1 MSRHILI
8 DGGQSGCRV
17 VYVADGERVIVGDG
31 AGLGRQDPDRTEGLL
46 RVLERAFEDMA
57 LRVPDTV
64 DVIVTGLT
72 GFDGSPETARA
83 IADGVRTRVRA
94 ARVVVTNDAV
104 TSYLGAIG
112 FEPGAVVA
120 AGTGVIALAG
130 DSEGKVARS
139 DGWGYILGDD
149 GGGYYIGR
157 LGLASALRAYDGRG
171 GSEAL
176 LRRAKQVFGA
186 PESLIDHVYSSPNPA
201 REVAKFAREVAG
213 AARGG
218 DVVASEI
225 WATAARE
232 VAQTATAALDQ
243 VFTPGISVTVSW
255 MGNLFDARDLM
266 LQPFQR
272 QVEEMWPQS
281 GLLAP
286 KGTALDGAE
295 LLASSNQPPMFGDLV
310 HVFESWPR

>member
-8 DGGQSGCRV
+8 DGGQSGCRI
-17 VYVADGERVIVGDG
+17 VYVANGERVLVGDG

-46 RVLERAFEDMA
+46 RVLERAFEDMTP
-57 LRVPDTV
+57 RIPDTV
-64 DVIVTGLT
+64 DVVAAGLT
-72 GFDGSPETARA
+72 GFDGSSETARA

-130 DSEGKVARS
+130 DREGNVARS

-149 GGGYYIGR
+149 GSGYYIGR
-157 LGLASALRAYDGRG
+157 RGLASALRSHDGRG
-171 GSEAL
+171 GSEEL
-176 LRRAKQVFGA
+176 LRRAKEVFGA
-186 PESLIDHVYSSPNPA
+186 PGSLRDHVYTSSNPA
-201 REVAKFAREVAG
+201 GEVAKFAREVAE

-218 DVVASEI
+218 DEAASEI
-225 WATAARE
+225 WAIAARE

-243 VFTPGISVTVSW
+243 VFTPDTSVTVSW
-255 MGNLFDARDLM
+255 TGNLFKARDLM

-272 QVEEMWPQS
+272 QVAVMWPAAR
-281 GLLAP
+281 LLAP

-295 LLASSNQPPMFGDLV
+295 LLARSHPPPMFEDLV
-310 HVFESWPR
+310 HVFES

>member
-8 DGGQSGCRV
+8 DGGQSGCRI
-17 VYVADGERVIVGDG
+17 VYVANGERVLVGDG

-46 RVLERAFEDMA
+46 RVLERALEDMA
-57 LRVPDTV
+57 PRIPDAV
-64 DVIVTGLT
+64 DVVAAGLT
-72 GFDGSPETARA
+72 GFDGSPETGRA
-83 IADGVRTRVRA
+83 IADGVRTRVRS

-112 FEPGAVVA
+112 FEPGTVVA

-130 DSEGKVARS
+130 DREGKVARS

-157 LGLASALRAYDGRG
+157 RGLASALRAYDGRG

-176 LRRAKQVFGA
+176 LRRAKDMFGA
-186 PESLIDHVYSSPNPA
+186 PESLKDHVYGSSNPA
-201 REVAKFAREVAG
+201 REVARFAREVAE
-213 AARGG
+213 AAREG

-225 WATAARE
+225 WAIATGE

-243 VFTPGISVTVSW
+243 VFTPGTCVTVSW
-255 MGNLFDARDLM
+255 TGNLFDARDLI

-272 QVEEMWPQS
+272 QVAVMWPAAT
-281 GLLAP
+281 LRAP

-295 LLASSNQPPMFGDLV
+295 LLASSNPSPMFGDLV
-310 HVFESWPR
+310 HVFES